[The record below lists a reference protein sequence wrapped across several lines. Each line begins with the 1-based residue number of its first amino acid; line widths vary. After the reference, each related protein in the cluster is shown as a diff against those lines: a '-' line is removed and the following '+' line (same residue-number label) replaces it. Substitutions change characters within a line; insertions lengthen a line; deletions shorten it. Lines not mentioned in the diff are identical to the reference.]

1 MVRAREERKSQD
13 MVVMGAEREGD
24 VFFWYDGMET
34 GDTQV
39 VG

>member
-24 VFFWYDGMET
+24 VFFGMM
-34 GDTQV
+34 GWRQV
-39 VG
+39 TPRW